1 MLRLVLGVLWICVV
15 GSAWA
20 QDGADAVAPTPVVGT
35 FVGDQYMQTRG
46 GTGGAGGDGGDVLGS
61 VQIDVNL
68 ALGSNQAFV
77 YTSSAGWGG
86 AGSGSSPGGDGGDS
100 EPSIVA
106 NITGYAGSVTI
117 SSNGGDGGGSDT
129 GPRGNGGNSGPV
141 SVTADGNFG
150 SITVVTNGGSLHGQS
165 ASGGLGGDAGDATLD
180 FSGAAGSIYVQS
192 AGGYGMG
199 APGQGGSVKITVAGE
214 VAKGVLAHNAGGLP
228 GTVLVVLDDGAKVGG
243 VITNYNNTHGEL
255 NFAMHVSSQA
265 ELDAATASIAA
276 VGGNTSGTV
285 LVAGNSFAFSG
296 FSTLRNLV
304 SVLQAQ
310 NPGNGPIVVTVSGGP
325 TITVSAGTEPGTAF
339 RPTRGR
345 LNADIRSRCRGRATL
360 VSLDDGRVQLN
371 VAPRDVQPFI
381 LGWFS
386 GADFRLAAPGWA
398 VEQSA
403 ASRGLRVKVS
413 DPKGKL
419 LATCFLR
426 AT

>member
-100 EPSIVA
+100 EPSI
-106 NITGYAGSVTI
+106 
-117 SSNGGDGGGSDT
+117 
-129 GPRGNGGNSGPV
+129 
-141 SVTADGNFG
+141 
-150 SITVVTNGGSLHGQS
+150 
-165 ASGGLGGDAGDATLD
+165 
-180 FSGAAGSIYVQS
+180 
-192 AGGYGMG
+192 
-199 APGQGGSVKITVAGE
+199 
-214 VAKGVLAHNAGGLP
+214 
-228 GTVLVVLDDGAKVGG
+228 
-243 VITNYNNTHGEL
+243 
-255 NFAMHVSSQA
+255 
-265 ELDAATASIAA
+265 
-276 VGGNTSGTV
+276 
-285 LVAGNSFAFSG
+285 
-296 FSTLRNLV
+296 
-304 SVLQAQ
+304 
-310 NPGNGPIVVTVSGGP
+310 
-325 TITVSAGTEPGTAF
+325 
-339 RPTRGR
+339 
-345 LNADIRSRCRGRATL
+345 
-360 VSLDDGRVQLN
+360 
-371 VAPRDVQPFI
+371 APRDVQPFI